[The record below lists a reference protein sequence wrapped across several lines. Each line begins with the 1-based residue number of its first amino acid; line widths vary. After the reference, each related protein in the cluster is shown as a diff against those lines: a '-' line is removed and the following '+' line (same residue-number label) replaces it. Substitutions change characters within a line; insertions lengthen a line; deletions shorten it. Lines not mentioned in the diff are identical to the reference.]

1 MAMYDE
7 LVWKRRSVWE
17 TLSEDEKSKVME
29 FADEYR
35 KFLSTHKTEREVV
48 EFAVEQAKSAGF
60 NEIQDGGDK
69 LIIVNRNKAVA
80 VVKLGRKP
88 VREGVRIVAAHI
100 DVPRIDVKQNP
111 LYEDNQS
118 ATALFDLH
126 YYGGIK
132 KYQWVARPLA
142 IHGVVVKTDGRV
154 VKINIGDNPD
164 DPVFTIEDLLPH
176 LAHKAQ
182 YGKKID
188 DAVPGEKLDLIV
200 ASIPIPENENVK
212 ERIKLNVLKLL
223 NDRFGIAEEDFMS
236 AELEVVPAG
245 PARDVGLDSSMIGGY
260 GHDDRICAYTALRAV
275 IEAGEPEWTAVAL
288 LFDKE
293 EIGSD
298 GNTGAQSRFAEH
310 VIAQLLDVQN
320 DLDYRNLMTALQKS
334 QAISADVTAAV
345 DPMWKEVHDLKNAA
359 VLGHGL
365 PIMKYTGRGGK
376 YSANDAHAEFVAEI
390 RRIFNEN
397 GVIWQPAGL
406 GKVDEGG
413 GGTVAKFLAKYGMDV
428 IDAGPALLS
437 MHSPFEIASKAD
449 LWMAYKAYK
458 AFFESK

>member
-1 MAMYDE
+1 MEKLEE
-7 LVWKRRSVWE
+7 LMWKRRPVWDVV
-17 TLSEDEKSKVME
+17 TDEEKKLIMR
-29 FADEYR
+29 FAESYR
-35 KFLSTHKTEREVV
+35 EFLSTHKTEREVV
-48 EFAVEQAKSAGF
+48 KFALEEAGKAGF
-60 NEIQDGGDK
+60 KPIEEGGDK
-69 LIIVNRNKAVA
+69 VIIVNRHKAAA
-80 VVKLGRKP
+80 VVKIGKKP

-111 LYEDNQS
+111 LYES
-118 ATALFDLH
+118 TASSTALLDLH

-142 IHGVVVKTDGRV
+142 IHGVVVKQDGRV
-154 VKINIGDNPD
+154 VELNIGDNPG

-200 ASIPIPENENVK
+200 GSIPLPDDK
-212 ERIKLNVLKLL
+212 EAKNRLKLFVLKLL
-223 NDRFGIAEEDFMS
+223 DEKFGIREEDFMS

-245 PARDVGLDSSMIGGY
+245 PAYDVGIDSSMIGGY
-260 GHDDRICAYTALRAV
+260 GHDDRICAYTALKAV
-275 IEAGEPEWTAVAL
+275 IDAESPEWTSIAL

-298 GNTGAQSRFAEH
+298 GNTGAQSRFTEH
-310 VIAQLLDVQN
+310 VIARLLDLQGE
-320 DLDYRNLMTALQKS
+320 LDYRNLMDALIGS
-334 QAISADVTAAV
+334 QALSADVTAAV
-345 DPMWKEVHDLKNAA
+345 DPMWKEVHDTKNAA
-359 VLGHGL
+359 VLGYGL

-376 YSANDAHAEFVAEI
+376 YSANDAHAEFVALV